1 MQEFLAKYVKKHIPD
16 ESTLR
21 KNYLP
26 RIYDNKLEQL
36 REKAKDSLIWV
47 SVDETIDVEQRMV
60 VNFVFGVLT
69 ASEHGKSYVLNIKEV
84 DRCNSS
90 VIASFVNDS
99 LSLLW
104 PDGIKYQNVLFIV
117 TDAAPYMIDAFN
129 SFKYLYPNM
138 IHMTC
143 MAHGIHRVC
152 EFIRKKFPLLNT
164 FISSMKKVF
173 RQSAAHRNI
182 FKELTDGLP
191 LPPQTIVTRWGSWLT
206 AVHYYSEN
214 FEAIENVLNEIDS
227 DDSESVAT
235 AKSLLENVSKK
246 NQLKAEII
254 YVNTNFYFLCESI
267 KELEFQANSIDKNIE
282 IVERCVEKL
291 NILNDETYSEKMR
304 NVLEKNRSYPTIKK
318 IKEIISN
325 REVVPAELSKYK
337 LSQISAYQYIPFTS
351 SDVERNFSRYKN
363 VLRSNRR
370 SFDFENLKKL
380 LVVQCNSNFDK

>member
-1 MQEFLAKYVKKHIPD
+1 M
-16 ESTLR
+16 
-21 KNYLP
+21 
-26 RIYDNKLEQL
+26 
-36 REKAKDSLIWV
+36 
-47 SVDETIDVEQRMV
+47 
-60 VNFVFGVLT
+60 
-69 ASEHGKSYVLNIKEV
+69 
-84 DRCNSS
+84 
-90 VIASFVNDS
+90 
-99 LSLLW
+99 
-104 PDGIKYQNVLFIV
+104 
-117 TDAAPYMIDAFN
+117 
-129 SFKYLYPNM
+129 
-138 IHMTC
+138 
-143 MAHGIHRVC
+143 
-152 EFIRKKFPLLNT
+152 
-164 FISSMKKVF
+164 
-173 RQSAAHRNI
+173 
-182 FKELTDGLP
+182 
-191 LPPQTIVTRWGSWLT
+191 
-206 AVHYYSEN
+206 
-214 FEAIENVLNEIDS
+214 
-227 DDSESVAT
+227 
-235 AKSLLENVSKK
+235 
-246 NQLKAEII
+246 KAEII